1 MLMLLRATRGDQSTV
16 ETGLEQAAHGYSA
29 LLDVVAEVR

>member
-1 MLMLLRATRGDQSTV
+1 MSRLLRATGGDQSTV

-29 LLDVVAEVR
+29 LLDAVAEIR